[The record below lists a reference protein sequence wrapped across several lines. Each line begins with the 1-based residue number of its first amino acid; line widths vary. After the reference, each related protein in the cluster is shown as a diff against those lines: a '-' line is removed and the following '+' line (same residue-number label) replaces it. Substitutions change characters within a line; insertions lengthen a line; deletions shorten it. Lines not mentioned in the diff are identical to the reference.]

1 MNLLACVKI
10 VPDMEAINSA
20 DWEVT
25 SSLSVDLSYV
35 RLIWN
40 CFDES
45 SLEMLLKLSD
55 LSEGFPALVNLWA
68 LTVGPKN
75 VESYLKTLYA
85 LGYERAVR
93 MDPKQRDLRFC
104 SGWMAEVIA
113 AFVRK
118 EKNVDGI
125 VMGSVSADG
134 NNGNTPFLTAEIL
147 GWPCISQVV
156 ALEPVDGTHLR
167 VVSQQDQ
174 GNVTQVV
181 TLPCVF
187 AVGNAP
193 SSYLRVPTLKD
204 RMKKGKKPIEMIDEE
219 TLGIP
224 GEPMDE
230 GLVLTG
236 LEPVR
241 QEREGIRIEG
251 ENAREKA
258 ELLYQNYLRERLET
272 L

>member
-1 MNLLACVKI
+1 MKLLACFKV
-10 VPDMEAINSA
+10 VPDMEAINST

-25 SSLSVDLSYV
+25 DSLSVDLSYV
-35 RLIWN
+35 RLVWN

-68 LTVGPKN
+68 LTVGQKT
-75 VESYLKTLYA
+75 SDTYLKTLYA
-85 LGYERAVR
+85 LGYERAIR
-93 MDPKQRDLRFC
+93 LEKGERDLRFC
-104 SGWMAEVIA
+104 PNWMAEVVS
-113 AFVRK
+113 AFVKK
-118 EKNVDGI
+118 EGTVDAV
-125 VMGSVSADG
+125 VMGSVSSDG
-134 NNGNTPFLTAEIL
+134 NNGTTPYLTAEKL
-147 GWPCISQVV
+147 GWPCISQVIG
-156 ALEPVDGTHLR
+156 LEPVDETHLK
-167 VVSQQDQ
+167 VISQKDH
-174 GNVTQVV
+174 GTMTQVV

-204 RMKKGKKPIEMIDEE
+204 RMKRGKKPIEYLSEKQLELPAKEAEE
-219 TLGIP
+219 GFA
-224 GEPMDE
+224 
-230 GLVLTG
+230 LTA

-241 QEREGIRIEG
+241 QERDGILIDG

-258 ELLYQNYLRERLET
+258 EILYQNYLRERLET

>member
-1 MNLLACVKI
+1 MNLLACFKV
-10 VPDMEAINSA
+10 VPDMEAINST

-25 SSLSVDLSYV
+25 DSLSVDLSYV
-35 RLIWN
+35 RLVWS

-68 LTVGPKN
+68 LTVGDKKAD
-75 VESYLKTLYA
+75 SYLKTLYA
-85 LGYERAVR
+85 LGYEKGIRIEEEE
-93 MDPKQRDLRFC
+93 KDLRFRPKWI
-104 SGWMAEVIA
+104 SEVISA
-113 AFVRK
+113 YVKRAG
-118 EKNVDGI
+118 EIDGI
-125 VMGSVSADG
+125 IMGSVSSDG
-134 NNGNTPFLTAEIL
+134 NNGRTPLLTAEAL
-147 GWPCISQVV
+147 GWPCVTQVTE
-156 ALEPVDGTHLR
+156 LEPVDERHLQVTSIQDHGT
-167 VVSQQDQ
+167 
-174 GNVTQVV
+174 VTQTV

-204 RMKKGKKPIEMIDEE
+204 RMKKGKKPVEYVDWRDLGVEE
-219 TLGIP
+219 AAEDFEL
-224 GEPMDE
+224 EA
-230 GLVLTG
+230 

-241 QEREGIRIEG
+241 QERDGIRIEG

-258 ELLYQNYLRERLET
+258 EILYEKYLKERLEA